1 MALLGAVRL
10 IFNKKAKVHLSVGIK
25 AEVTET
31 LAATFPL
38 ARSLVD
44 SCKRVSASP
53 SVSPQGRKTSQQ
65 HQRGSR

>member
-38 ARSLVD
+38 TRSPVD
-44 SCKRVSASP
+44 SCMSVSASP
-53 SVSPQGRKTSQQ
+53 SVSPQGCKISQR
-65 HQRGSR
+65 HQIGSR